1 LSTVKLDVYR
11 SCSRHEKRQVL
22 DAFWRTNARP
32 TNRIHE
38 AAAQYGPYAVLS
50 LFAVATELLV
60 VILVS
65 FDRVLAIGIIA
76 ILLEAFVLWSLWW
89 AVVRSRAI
97 RHELP
102 SST

>member
-1 LSTVKLDVYR
+1 VKLDVYR
-11 SCSRHEKRQVL
+11 SCSRQEKRQVL
-22 DAFWRTNARP
+22 EAFWRTNANP

-50 LFAVATELLV
+50 LVAVAAELLV

-65 FDRVLAIGIIA
+65 IDRVVAIGAVA

-89 AVVRSRAI
+89 AITRSRTI
-97 RHELP
+97 RHEP
-102 SST
+102 TSSI